1 MCVCVCVYMFLCLY
15 ICVFDFKAVSSN
27 AFFFPA
33 FTSTQRKL
41 IHNIYSE
48 LVQKGRFVGFFFNTF
63 LFPEKTSAVTSWS
76 AADIKP
82 YFQSLLKKKKKPVT
96 L

>member
-1 MCVCVCVYMFLCLY
+1 ML
-15 ICVFDFKAVSSN
+15 
-27 AFFFPA
+27 FFSA

-48 LVQKGRFVGFFFNTF
+48 LVQKDRFVGFSFFNTF
-63 LFPEKTSAVTSWS
+63 LFLEKTSAVTSWS

-82 YFQSLLKKKKKPVT
+82 YFQSL
-96 L
+96 